1 MISDAH
7 KRPSIISKRLSIT
20 DTGENGCHQA
30 GILVPKDITILPFFP
45 PLDGSIKNPRC
56 GITFTDHFGEKW
68 TFNFIYYNGAKFD
81 RGKNEYRLTGMTKF
95 FRAYNVK
102 TGDKLVFKRDLN
114 GFYFIEHDIKK
125 DKKSPAGRLK
135 LSNSWKVVKI

>member
-1 MISDAH
+1 MDSHEI
-7 KRPSIISKRLSIT
+7 KRPSIISKELSVT

-30 GILVPKDITILPFFP
+30 GILIPKSITILPFFP
-45 PLDGSIKNPRC
+45 ALDGSTKNPRC
-56 GITFTDHFGEKW
+56 AITFSDQFGETW
-68 TFNFIYYNGAKFD
+68 SFNFIYYNGAKFD

-102 TGDKLVFKRDLN
+102 DGDLLIFERDDD
-114 GFYFIEHDIKK
+114 GFYFIKHEKK
-125 DKKSPAGRLK
+125 KMKNNSAGPLK